1 LSYISSINR
10 DNFINK
16 RHIVGEIEA
25 NNLDIIKTNKLTKK
39 FDKLTAVDAVSF
51 SVTKGEIFGFL
62 GPNGAGK
69 TTTIKMLT
77 TLLNLTDGSATV
89 AGFDIHKQRDQV
101 RKSIG
106 VVFQEPALDTELTGK
121 ENLDY
126 HARMY
131 GIPRDKRKSRI
142 DEVLHLV
149 DLEDKKDVLV
159 KNYSGGMK
167 RRLEIAR
174 GLMHYPTVLFLD
186 EPTLGLDAQTRRAI
200 WEYIKKMNK
209 DEGTTIFL
217 TTHYMDEADYLCDR
231 VGIIDHGKILIIDST
246 STLKNSIGN
255 DVITLSCSDLETLTK
270 RLKKESWINNIKQHD
285 SFLTLGVKKGEEKI
299 PKIIEIAQSLKLRIT
314 SISVRKPT
322 LDDVFLHFT
331 GRTMRD
337 QETTNQMKD
346 FNKAAQGRRGRR

>member
-1 LSYISSINR
+1 LSA
-10 DNFINK
+10 
-16 RHIVGEIEA
+16 EIITIGDRILE
-25 NNLDIIKTNKLTKK
+25 IIKTNNLTKK
-39 FDKLTAVDAVSF
+39 FNGFTAVDHISF
-51 SVTKGEIFGFL
+51 SVIKEEIFGFL

-77 TLLNLTDGSATV
+77 TLLYPTEGSAV
-89 AGFDIHKQRDQV
+89 LSGFDILKKRDKV
-101 RKSIG
+101 RKHIG
-106 VVFQEPALDTELTGK
+106 VVFQEPALDTELTGR
-121 ENLDY
+121 ENLDF

-131 GIPRDKRKSRI
+131 GLDKENRKNRI
-142 DEVLHLV
+142 AEVLKLV

-209 DEGTTIFL
+209 EEKTTIFL

-231 VGIIDHGKILIIDST
+231 VGIIDRGKILVIDST
-246 STLKNSIGN
+246 NNLKNAIGN
-255 DVITLSCSDLETLTK
+255 DVITLSCSELDELGK
-270 RLKKESWINNIKQHD
+270 RLEKESWIKNVKQHD
-285 SFLTLGVKKGEEKI
+285 TFLTLGVKKGEEKI
-299 PKIIEIAQSLKLRIT
+299 PVIFEIARNLNIKIK

-322 LDDVFLHFT
+322 LDDVFLYFT
-331 GRTMRD
+331 GRIMRD
-337 QETTNQMKD
+337 QEKKD
-346 FNKAAQGRRGRR
+346 SNTQNIPPMLRSRRK

>member
-1 LSYISSINR
+1 MSA
-10 DNFINK
+10 
-16 RHIVGEIEA
+16 EIITTGDRILE
-25 NNLDIIKTNKLTKK
+25 IIKTNNLTKK
-39 FDKLTAVDAVSF
+39 FNGFTAVDHISF
-51 SVTKGEIFGFL
+51 SVRKEEIFGFL

-77 TLLNLTDGSATV
+77 TLLHPTEGSAELS
-89 AGFDIHKQRDQV
+89 GFDIIKKRDKV
-101 RKSIG
+101 REQIG
-106 VVFQEPALDTELTGK
+106 VVFQDPALDTELTGR
-121 ENLDY
+121 ENLDF

-131 GIPRDKRKSRI
+131 GLDKENRKKRAA
-142 DEVLHLV
+142 EVLKLV
-149 DLEDKKDVLV
+149 DLEEKKDVLV

-209 DEGTTIFL
+209 EEKTTIFL

-231 VGIIDHGKILIIDST
+231 VGIIDRGKILVMDST
-246 STLKNSIGN
+246 NNLKNDVGN
-255 DVITLSCSDLETLTK
+255 DVITLSCSNLDELCK
-270 RLKKESWINNIKQHD
+270 RLGEESWIKNIKQHD
-285 SFLTLGVKKGEEKI
+285 TFLTLGVKKGEEKI
-299 PKIIEIAQSLKLRIT
+299 PVVFEIARDLNIKIK

-337 QETTNQMKD
+337 QEKKD
-346 FNKAAQGRRGRR
+346 ANIENLPPRLRSRGR

>member
-1 LSYISSINR
+1 
-10 DNFINK
+10 
-16 RHIVGEIEA
+16 
-25 NNLDIIKTNKLTKK
+25 LDIIKTDDLTKK
-39 FDKLTAVDAVSF
+39 FGDLTAVDNISF
-51 SVTKGEIFGFL
+51 SVKKGEIFGFL

-77 TLLNLTDGSATV
+77 TLLHPTNGSAKISD
-89 AGFDIHKQRDQV
+89 FDIAKDRDKV
-101 RKSIG
+101 RKNIG
-106 VVFQEPALDTELTGK
+106 IVFQEPALDTELTGR

-131 GIPRDKRKSRI
+131 GIDRNERKTRI
-142 DEVLHLV
+142 EDVLHLV
-149 DLEDKKDVLV
+149 DLEDKKDVFV

-174 GLMHYPTVLFLD
+174 GLMHYPNVLFLD

-209 DEGTTIFL
+209 KEGTTIFL

-231 VGIIDHGKILIIDST
+231 VGIIDHGKILVIDST
-246 STLKNSIGN
+246 ENLKNSVGN
-255 DVITLSCSDLETLTK
+255 DVITLSCSDLDGLIK
-270 RLKKESWINNIKQHD
+270 RLEQEDWIENIERYESL
-285 SFLTLGVKKGEEKI
+285 LTLGVEKGDEKI
-299 PKIIEIAQSLKLRIT
+299 PIIIEISQSQNIKIK

-331 GRTMRD
+331 GRTIRN
-337 QETTNQMKD
+337 QETADINLPPR
-346 FNKAAQGRRGRR
+346 FRSRRR

>member
-1 LSYISSINR
+1 MTTGDRIL
-10 DNFINK
+10 
-16 RHIVGEIEA
+16 E
-25 NNLDIIKTNKLTKK
+25 IIKTNNLTKK
-39 FDKLTAVDAVSF
+39 FNGFTAVDHISF
-51 SVTKGEIFGFL
+51 SVRKEEIFGFL

-77 TLLNLTDGSATV
+77 TLLHPTEGSAELS
-89 AGFDIHKQRDQV
+89 GFDIIKKRDKV
-101 RKSIG
+101 REQIG
-106 VVFQEPALDTELTGK
+106 VVFQDPALDTELTGR
-121 ENLDY
+121 ENLDF

-131 GIPRDKRKSRI
+131 GLDKENRKKRAA
-142 DEVLHLV
+142 EVLKLV
-149 DLEDKKDVLV
+149 DLEEKKDVLV

-209 DEGTTIFL
+209 EEKTTIFL

-231 VGIIDHGKILIIDST
+231 VGIIDRGKILVMDST
-246 STLKNSIGN
+246 NNLKNDVGN
-255 DVITLSCSDLETLTK
+255 DVITLSCSNLDELCK
-270 RLKKESWINNIKQHD
+270 RLGEESWIKNIKQHD
-285 SFLTLGVKKGEEKI
+285 TFLTLGVKKGEEKI
-299 PKIIEIAQSLKLRIT
+299 PVVFEIARNLNIKIK

-337 QETTNQMKD
+337 QEKKD
-346 FNKAAQGRRGRR
+346 ANIENLPPRLRSRGR

>member
-1 LSYISSINR
+1 M
-10 DNFINK
+10 
-16 RHIVGEIEA
+16 
-25 NNLDIIKTNKLTKK
+25 DIITTNKLTKK
-39 FDKLTAVDAVSF
+39 FDKLIAVDAISF

-69 TTTIKMLT
+69 TTTIKMLI
-77 TLLNLTDGSATV
+77 TLLNLTKGSATV
-89 AGFDIHKQRDQV
+89 AGFDVRKQRDQV

-131 GIPRDKRKSRI
+131 GISRDKRKSRI
-142 DEVLHLV
+142 NEVLHLV

-186 EPTLGLDAQTRRAI
+186 EPTLGLDSQTRRAI
-200 WEYIKKMNK
+200 WDYIKKMNK
-209 DEGTTIFL
+209 EEGTTIFL

-231 VGIIDHGKILIIDST
+231 VGIIDHGKILVIDSA
-246 STLKNSIGN
+246 SNLKNSIGN

-299 PKIIEIAQSLKLRIT
+299 PKIIEISQSLNLRIT

-337 QETTNQMKD
+337 QEITNQIKNSNIASHGM
-346 FNKAAQGRRGRR
+346 RGRR